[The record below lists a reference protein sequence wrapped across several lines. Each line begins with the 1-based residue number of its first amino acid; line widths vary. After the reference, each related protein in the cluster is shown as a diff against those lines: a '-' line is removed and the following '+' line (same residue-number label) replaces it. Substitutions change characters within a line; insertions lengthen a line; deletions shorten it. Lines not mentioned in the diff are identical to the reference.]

1 VPTRELAPC
10 TRLPFALDIPVRS
23 YLDHALPLS
32 IVAANPHH
40 VDCLLGSFIQL
51 FFPDDKEKFDRVLM
65 YPDLRLADWQCL
77 GFVDVS
83 VCTTWAAEVTRR
95 ADFTAALLEH
105 LNEGRYIDI
114 CLDEYFLPGRECYQ
128 QDHSVHDNMLIGYD
142 LGSRRFYLAGYGT
155 DYEVSLV
162 AFEDVER
169 AYFDAPILQRNR
181 RRVHVVTPRAAEPR
195 PLDRGRLLAQL
206 DDYINGTIT
215 VPPEAMRA
223 APPYRQARRFSGTWG
238 LNAYDAYIA
247 YLRRMVREQ
256 RELDLRTTRTLW
268 EHKACM
274 CQRLRRLEAEQ
285 LLPRSLAASRAYAIV
300 EELARSVRFAA
311 YEYNMDRTVSLEPT
325 VDDLRAMQDAEA
337 PVLREAVRALTI

>member
-1 VPTRELAPC
+1 MPTRELSPC

-51 FFPDDKEKFDRVLM
+51 FFPDDKERFDRVIM
-65 YPDLRLADWQCL
+65 CPDLRLADWQQL

-83 VCTTWAAEVTRR
+83 VCTAWAAQVTRR
-95 ADFTAALLEH
+95 ADLTAALLEH

-114 CLDEYFLPGRECYQ
+114 CIDEYFLPGRDCYQ

-142 LGSRRFYLAGYGT
+142 LAAQRFYLAGYGT

-162 AFEDVER
+162 EFEDLER
-169 AYFDAPILQRNR
+169 AYYDAPILQRNR
-181 RRVHVVTPRAAEPR
+181 RRVHVVTPRAAGPCR
-195 PLDRGRLLAQL
+195 LDPGRLLAQL
-206 DDYINGTIT
+206 ADYVKGSTT
-215 VPPEAMRA
+215 VPPEPMGA

-238 LNAYDAYIA
+238 LNTYDAYIA
-247 YLRRMVREQ
+247 YLRRTAGEQ

-274 CQRLRRLEAEQ
+274 LQRLRRLEAEQ
-285 LLPRSLAASRAYAIV
+285 LLPRSLALSGAYAVV

-325 VDDLRAMQDAEA
+325 VDDLRAMKDAEE
-337 PVLREAVRALTI
+337 PVLRQAVRALMV